1 MTPSNPPA
9 AQEIPTMTAPILF
22 LPGLLCDYRLFE
34 AQIKLLQ
41 AATPCF
47 VADLTICDSIPKL
60 AEATMQQ
67 VLSQNPKW
75 SVVALS
81 MGGYVAMELMRRFP
95 ERIDRLV
102 LMNSSARADTDEQKA
117 TRRGLIALADQGRFL
132 GVAPRL
138 MPRLL
143 HPKNLENSEITGV
156 ITAMAESIGKE
167 AFIKQQTAI
176 MNRVDSRES
185 LSQIKARTLIVA
197 SEQDAITPKE
207 LLIEI
212 SNLIGNSHLELIEN
226 SGHLTPLEAP
236 EETYQ
241 HLHNFLLS

>member
-1 MTPSNPPA
+1 MTSVSPV
-9 AQEIPTMTAPILF
+9 LF

-47 VADLTICDSIPKL
+47 VADLTVADSIPKL
-60 AEATMQQ
+60 AEAAMQQ
-67 VLSQNPKW
+67 VLSQSPKW

-95 ERIDRLV
+95 EKIDRLV
-102 LMNSSARADTDEQKA
+102 IMNSSARADTDEQKA

-143 HPKNLENSEITGV
+143 HPKNLENSQITGV

-185 LSQIKARTLIVA
+185 LGQVKAKTLVIA
-197 SEQDAITPKE
+197 GENDILTPKE

-212 SNLIGNSHLELIEN
+212 SSLISDSHLKHVN
-226 SGHLTPLEAP
+226 NAGHLTPLEAP